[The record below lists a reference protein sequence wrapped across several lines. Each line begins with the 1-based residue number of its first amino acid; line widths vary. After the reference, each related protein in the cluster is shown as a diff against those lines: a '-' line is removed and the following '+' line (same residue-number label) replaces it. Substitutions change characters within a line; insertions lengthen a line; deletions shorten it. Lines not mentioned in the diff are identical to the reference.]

1 MFIDYLHIA
10 KQAELK
16 PQNRLQRRDMFMT
29 VIIPRVECFTASRG
43 CEVLGEHDREMRCAC
58 ANRRAAVSILPQRS
72 SKQTHYTSASCQEL
86 SRADRPDYGFVP
98 HLSLNKA
105 LRRLLPGTPEAESR
119 STSSTMKT
127 RIETL

>member
-58 ANRRAAVSILPQRS
+58 ANPRAAVSILPSVAQNGLIIR
-72 SKQTHYTSASCQEL
+72 
-86 SRADRPDYGFVP
+86 
-98 HLSLNKA
+98 
-105 LRRLLPGTPEAESR
+105 LRVAKNLVGLIGPT
-119 STSSTMKT
+119 TVLY
-127 RIETL
+127 RI